1 MSVFVL
7 TKRFDTEV
15 ERTQRVLDVAEMF
28 GLGLDDKTFTVLD
41 DLKLEIRDGDVVYI
55 TGQSGSGKST
65 ILKELHREYERQGKK
80 VAVASEIEMREVPIV
95 DQVYPEENSLS
106 KPLELFSLVGLSD
119 ANFFLRKPSE
129 LSDGQRYRF
138 MLAKMIESGAEIW
151 MADEFLALL
160 DRVTA
165 KVIAYNVQKIARK
178 AGATLVVATTHRDMV
193 DDLAPSLF
201 IEKGYQDKVKVV
213 SEENLEL
220 IASQGN

>member
-1 MSVFVL
+1 MTEYILS
-7 TKRFDTEV
+7 RQFDTGV

-28 GLGLDDKTFTVLD
+28 GLGLDDKTFVVLD
-41 DLKLEIRDGDVVYI
+41 NLKLDIKQGDIVYI

-65 ILKELHREYERQGKK
+65 ILHELRAEFEKRGVS
-80 VAVASEIEMREVPIV
+80 VAMASEIEMGNSTIV
-95 DQVYPEENSLS
+95 DQVYPEEKSLS

-119 ANFFLRKPSE
+119 ANLFLRKPSE

-138 MLAKMIESGAEIW
+138 MLAKMIESGAKVW

-165 KVIAYNVQKIARK
+165 KVIAYNIQKIARK

-193 DDLAPSLF
+193 DDLSPDLF
-201 IEKGYQDKVKVV
+201 IVKHYREKVKVTGKTDEV
-213 SEENLEL
+213 ETNK
-220 IASQGN
+220 

>member
-1 MSVFVL
+1 MSEFVL

-28 GLGLDDKTFTVLD
+28 GLGLDDKTFTVLN

-65 ILKELHREYERQGKK
+65 ILKELRKEFEKMGKK
-80 VAVASEIEMREVPIV
+80 VAVASEIEMQEVPIV
-95 DQVYPEENSLS
+95 DQVYPEETSLS

-119 ANFFLRKPSE
+119 ANLFLRKPSE

-178 AGATLVVATTHRDMV
+178 VGATLVVATTHRDMIE
-193 DDLAPSLF
+193 DLAPSLF
-201 IEKGYQDKVKVV
+201 IEKGYQDKVKLVT
-213 SEENLEL
+213 EENLEL
-220 IASQGN
+220 LGK

>member
-1 MSVFVL
+1 MTEYILS
-7 TKRFDTEV
+7 RQFDTGV

-28 GLGLDDKTFTVLD
+28 GLGLDDKTFVVLD
-41 DLKLEIRDGDVVYI
+41 NLKLDIKQGDIVYI

-65 ILKELHREYERQGKK
+65 ILHELRAEFEKRGVS
-80 VAVASEIEMREVPIV
+80 VAMASEIEMGNSSIV
-95 DQVYPEENSLS
+95 DQVYPEEKSLS

-119 ANFFLRKPSE
+119 ANLFLRKPSE

-138 MLAKMIESGAEIW
+138 MLAKMIESGAKVW

-165 KVIAYNVQKIARK
+165 KVIAYNIQKIARK

-193 DDLAPSLF
+193 DDLSPDLF
-201 IEKGYQDKVKVV
+201 IVKHYREKVKVTGKTDEV
-213 SEENLEL
+213 ETNK
-220 IASQGN
+220 